1 MSNPTTLIL
10 FDCGSPGSIATML
23 GRCDIAMPVE
33 VFAKEGETCEIGD
46 VVSELPGQNRASTS
60 VEV

>member
-10 FDCGSPGSIATML
+10 SDCGSPGSIATML

-33 VFAKEGETCEIGD
+33 VLAKEGETCEIGD